1 MKKHG
6 RKGSWATKT
15 EEPEQQAPSKE
26 GKKDGDP
33 GSIITYLFVILKGVV
48 FGV

>member
-1 MKKHG
+1 MNKHG
-6 RKGSWATKT
+6 RKESWATKLKSQKSEHQLQT
-15 EEPEQQAPSKE
+15 V

-33 GSIITYLFVILKGVV
+33 GSIVTYLFVILKVV